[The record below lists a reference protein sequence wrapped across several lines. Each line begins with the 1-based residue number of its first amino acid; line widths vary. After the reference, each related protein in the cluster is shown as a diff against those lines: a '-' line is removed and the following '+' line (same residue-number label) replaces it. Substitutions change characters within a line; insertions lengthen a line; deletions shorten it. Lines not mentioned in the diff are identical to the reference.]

1 MNYKHRITGRIITEA
16 QYAVVSGWDQNDWY
30 PMREHT
36 IVDTAIDIGVG
47 MILGDMLFGDS
58 PSIDN
63 TPDSS
68 SFDGFGGGDFGG
80 SGTGGDW

>member
-1 MNYKHRITGRIITEA
+1 MHYKHKRTGAIIDYK
-16 QYAVVSGWDQNDWY
+16 QYQLLRSWELDDY
-30 PMREHT
+30 DPIRERT

-68 SFDGFGGGDFGG
+68 SLDGFGGGDFGG